1 MLIDSC
7 HTASHQADVD
17 FSLMVS
23 MHVLLHRMLHAG
35 CILQFQVIERCVAS
49 THT

>member
-1 MLIDSC
+1 MHGDAMLIDSC

-23 MHVLLHRMLHAG
+23 MHILPHRMLHVD
-35 CILQFQVIERCVAS
+35 CILQFQVI
-49 THT
+49 